1 MRSYWGIRIAAAVYI
16 VFCFYVGA
24 QALEFPAGGGT
35 FPLFAQVCA
44 VLISGLLIAGSLR
57 PGVRQSDER
66 MDLRITY
73 SRAKPMLLLALS
85 ILYVFVIFELGY
97 FTSTLLFLFTATWM
111 IGIRDLKPVIITAAI
126 LIPAMY
132 AFFIV
137 FLQAPLPKGI
147 LL

>member
-1 MRSYWGIRIAAAVYI
+1 MPSYWGIRIAGAVYI
-16 VFCFYVGA
+16 AFCFYVGM
-24 QALEFPAGGGT
+24 QAMEFPAGGGT
-35 FPLFAQVCA
+35 FPLFAEVSA

-57 PGVRQSDER
+57 PSVRQSDER
-66 MDLRITY
+66 LDLRITY

-97 FTSTLLFLFTATWM
+97 FASTLLFLFAATWM

-137 FLQAPLPKGI
+137 FLKAPLPKGA

>member
-1 MRSYWGIRIAAAVYI
+1 MPKYWGIRIAAAVYI
-16 VFCFYVGA
+16 GFCFYVGS
-24 QALEFPAGGGT
+24 QALDFPAGGGT
-35 FPLFAQVCA
+35 FPLFAEVSA

-57 PGVRQSDER
+57 PSVRQSDER
-66 MDLRITY
+66 VDLRITY

-97 FTSTLLFLFTATWM
+97 FASTLLFLFVATWM

-137 FLQAPLPKGI
+137 FLKAPLPKGA